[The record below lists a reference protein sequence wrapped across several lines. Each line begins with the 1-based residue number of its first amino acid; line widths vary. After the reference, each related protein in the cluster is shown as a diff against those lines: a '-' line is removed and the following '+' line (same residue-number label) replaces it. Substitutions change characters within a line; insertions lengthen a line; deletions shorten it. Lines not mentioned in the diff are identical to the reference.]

1 MGRLIYRGMLTNV
14 ARLVRKGLLLAAIA
28 IVFAASAA
36 HPSSAHASRI
46 TLGTLAV
53 ENDFEINLPYTLDA
67 AQPPIAK
74 LGVAVKSP
82 GASDFEFVD
91 YYDPQPSGT
100 LHVWWRGLH
109 EGEVRVRVTAVAQG
123 GVVLDIAEVA
133 TTVVEKWTIIGSLVR
148 SFGTVEVGTIER
160 KRARFEG
167 WGDYGLVLLRMRN
180 LRLNG
185 DADFKIVS
193 EDCTSRLVGL
203 NGCEVEIEFAPTVVG
218 ERRTR
223 IEFEANAPAGGY
235 VVTGSGKI
243 TPSEPLLPATVTP
256 TPTPTVTPTP
266 DAPELAFGSAPGR
279 TSTKLSGLKLEHL
292 RPGTTIT
299 VKCAKGCPAK
309 ALTKRGVSG
318 TVSLAR
324 FATRRLK
331 VGTTIRVTITTPGE
345 KPLQM
350 TLKIRANREPSV
362 RTR

>member
-1 MGRLIYRGMLTNV
+1 MLITV
-14 ARLVRKGLLLAAIA
+14 ARPVRKRLLLAAIA
-28 IVFAASAA
+28 FAFAAPAA
-36 HPSSAHASRI
+36 DTSSAHASRI
-46 TLGTLAV
+46 TLGAVVV
-53 ENDFEINLPYTLDA
+53 ENDFELDVPYALDA
-67 AQPPIAK
+67 GQPQIAK
-74 LGVAVKSP
+74 LGVAVKSA

-100 LHVWWRGLH
+100 LHVWWRDFH
-109 EGEVRVRVTAVAQG
+109 AGEVRVRVTAVAQDWA
-123 GVVLDIAEVA
+123 VLDTAEVA
-133 TTVVEKWTIIGSLVR
+133 TTVVERWTVIGSLTP
-148 SFGTVEVGTIER
+148 SFGTVEVGTLER

-167 WGDYGLVLLRMRN
+167 WGDYGLVRLRMRN

-203 NGCEVEIEFAPTVVG
+203 DGCEVEIEFAPTVVG
-218 ERRTR
+218 ERKTR

-243 TPSEPLLPATVTP
+243 TPSEPLLPATATPLPTPTATP
-256 TPTPTVTPTP
+256 TPTKPEP
-266 DAPELAFGSAPGR
+266 PELGFGSAPGR
-279 TSTKLSGLKLEHL
+279 TSTKLSGLQLEHL
-292 RPGTTIT
+292 KPGTTIT

-324 FATRRLK
+324 FATRRLR
-331 VGTTIRVTITTPGE
+331 VGTTIRVTITAPGA
-345 KPLQM
+345 KPIQM

-362 RTR
+362 STR